1 VVKNNGSAP
10 ARNVTFSASE
20 PTGWEVTFTPER
32 LDEIAAND
40 QAEVTAD
47 LKPSDKSLSGDYMV
61 TMTAS
66 GGDASGSADFRITVG
81 RSTLWGF
88 AGVLLI
94 AVALGVVTFA
104 VNRYGRR

>member
-1 VVKNNGSAP
+1 
-10 ARNVTFSASE
+10 
-20 PTGWEVTFTPER
+20 
-32 LDEIAAND
+32 
-40 QAEVTAD
+40 
-47 LKPSDKSLSGDYMV
+47 MV

-66 GGDASGSADFRITVG
+66 AGDASGSADFRITGG

>member
-1 VVKNNGSAP
+1 MD
-10 ARNVTFSASE
+10 
-20 PTGWEVTFTPER
+20 PTSSRWRVFWA
-32 LDEIAAND
+32 LHDEIAANG
-40 QAEVTAD
+40 QAEVTAN

-66 GGDASGSADFRITVG
+66 AGDTSAAADFRITVG
-81 RSTLWGF
+81 RSTLWGLV
-88 AGVLLI
+88 GVLLI